1 MYGYSTLSSI
11 EAETRALSR
20 RGGRY
25 SDQARPCHTGS
36 SSRHSLCCESLSE
49 ERSAGNPHATFCG
62 SRRRVTASG
71 HPVFGR
77 SQTVARTAACSQYQT
92 NCAPFILYL
101 SLTVGASFSISV
113 HTSVA
118 AA

>member
-25 SDQARPCHTGS
+25 SDHAWPCHTG

-62 SRRRVTASG
+62 SRGRVTASG
-71 HPVFGR
+71 HPVNGR
-77 SQTVARTAACSQYQT
+77 TDDVALTSACSHKRK
-92 NCAPFILYL
+92 
-101 SLTVGASFSISV
+101 SV
-113 HTSVA
+113 LP
-118 AA
+118 